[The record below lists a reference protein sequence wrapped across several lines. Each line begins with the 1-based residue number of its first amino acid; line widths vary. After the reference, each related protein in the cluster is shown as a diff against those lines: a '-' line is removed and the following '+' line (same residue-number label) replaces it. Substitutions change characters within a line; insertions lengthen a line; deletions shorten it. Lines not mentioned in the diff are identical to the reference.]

1 MEAGGYHS
9 ETDVAMIL
17 TADWLWPEAGH
28 ALKDGGVRIVGGAI
42 AAVGPRPEL
51 TPLAEAGEEVRH
63 LAGACLLPGLINAHT
78 HLELAV
84 LGQERPVAHDFVGWL
99 LGLVEQKRR
108 LEPDEA
114 AQAAAA
120 AVAALVA
127 AGTTGVGDIA
137 SIDVAQA
144 PLLASG
150 LRVRLDLELLALD
163 PARADLALGRLA
175 DRFHAVGAAH
185 PDSPLT
191 LGVSPHAPYTLSDRL
206 WERLG
211 AWRRRHRAPLT
222 VHMAESRAEVAL
234 LAHGNGPLVEQFFP
248 AVGWGNL
255 PLPAGPS
262 PLDPLARHGLLQGAH
277 LIHGCHLTPEET
289 TRIAAAAAC
298 LCHCARSNA
307 YLGQPPAPVAR
318 WLAQGIP
325 VGLGTDS
332 LASCPSL
339 DLWEELAFAYLWHR
353 TTPEPLTAEQLLTMA
368 TAGSARCLGWQAV
381 AGALTPGRAADV
393 IAVEVG
399 GGSLARLPERL
410 LFDRGRLR
418 LSLVAGRPVAGT
430 EAP

>member
-1 MEAGGYHS
+1 
-9 ETDVAMIL
+9 MIL
-17 TADWLWPEAGH
+17 TADWLWAGAGH
-28 ALKDGGVRIVGGAI
+28 ALEDAGVRIVDGTL
-42 AAVGPRPEL
+42 AAVGGRPDL

-63 LAGACLLPGLINAHT
+63 LEGACLLPGLINAHT
-78 HLELAV
+78 HLELAA
-84 LGQERPVAHDFVGWL
+84 LGPERPVAHDFVGWL
-99 LGLVEQKRR
+99 LTLVEHKRW
-108 LEPDEA
+108 LEPGEA

-120 AVAALVA
+120 AVATLVA

-137 SIDVAQA
+137 SVDVAQA
-144 PLLASG
+144 SLFASG

-163 PARADLALGRLA
+163 PARAEGALARLA
-175 DRFHAVGAAH
+175 DRYQAVGAAK
-185 PDSPLT
+185 PAGPLT

-211 AWRRRHRAPLT
+211 AWRRLHPAPLT

-234 LAHGNGPLVEQFFP
+234 FAHGGGPLVERFFP
-248 AVGWGNL
+248 SVGWGDL

-262 PLDPLARHGLLQGAH
+262 PLAPLARHGALDGAL
-277 LIHGCHLTPEET
+277 LIHGCHLTPEDA
-289 TRIAAAAAC
+289 TRVAAASAC
-298 LCHCARSNA
+298 ICHCPRSNA

-318 WLAQGIP
+318 WLALGIP

-353 TTPEPLTAEQLLTMA
+353 TTPEPLTAEQLLTLA
-368 TAGSARCLGWQAV
+368 TAGSARCLGWQTV

-393 IAVEVG
+393 IAVEVEG
-399 GGSLARLPERL
+399 GPLARLPERL